1 MHDRDD
7 DDFGF
12 VTLEQAMRAM
22 CDSIRKIHEME
33 AEEKKEAARARST
46 SAAKFREETLQE
58 RSLDGAMRTPG
69 EMVSTGPGTTAS
81 SDGAGASP
89 YPLLATTVPT
99 QSGGIREERTGRA
112 NASGELA
119 AAEFGCAAAAYHA
132 APPERFAKPMR

>member
-1 MHDRDD
+1 MRHDRDDD

-33 AEEKKEAARARST
+33 AEELKKGGASQKAASPARHPGV
-46 SAAKFREETLQE
+46 REEPPRIRE
-58 RSLDGAMRTPG
+58 GK
-69 EMVSTGPGTTAS
+69 VSTGPGTTAS

-99 QSGGIREERTGRA
+99 QSGGIREKRTGRA

-119 AAEFGCAAAAYHA
+119 AADEFGEMAAAGSHA

>member
-1 MHDRDD
+1 MRHDRDD

-12 VTLEQAMRAM
+12 ISLADAMLAM
-22 CDSIRKIHEME
+22 CDSIKRLHEME
-33 AEEKKEAARARST
+33 AEGRKEAARARAT
-46 SAAKFREETLQE
+46 SAARHPGVREEP
-58 RSLDGAMRTPG
+58 PG
-69 EMVSTGPGTTAS
+69 IREGRVSTGPGTTAS

-89 YPLLATTVPT
+89 YPLLTTTVPT